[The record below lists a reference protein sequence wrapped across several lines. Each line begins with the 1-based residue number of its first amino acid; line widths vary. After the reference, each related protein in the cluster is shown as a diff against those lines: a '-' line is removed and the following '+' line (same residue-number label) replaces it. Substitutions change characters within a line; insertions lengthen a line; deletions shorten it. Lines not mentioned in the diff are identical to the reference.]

1 MCIKPPFPR
10 QVLKDV
16 MLFYKL
22 GLERVP
28 GYPIG
33 PILLSCGVFPGEN
46 QSRSCMCVRW
56 HGVSVWAWDAMITN
70 KCRS

>member
-22 GLERVP
+22 GLERVL
-28 GYPIG
+28 GG
-33 PILLSCGVFPGEN
+33 PIRLFLIGREMFPREDQSKSCKW
-46 QSRSCMCVRW
+46 MRW
-56 HGVSVWAWDAMITN
+56 YGDV
-70 KCRS
+70 